1 MAGLSIGFIGSVILN
16 FLIFLLLIAAY
27 TYIVKL
33 EQTGCKCAE
42 HGNQKFI
49 KNFSLFAIGFLFII
63 TFIPIDAIINSL
75 GPIVAGLFAL
85 ITFIFYIMCV
95 VYFFMVLNYTRY
107 LVNEKC
113 KCSED
118 IRRDIIMIGSVIEIV
133 LIMLILLTALIL
145 PILLAS
151 VSVIVNNMDTVQ
163 RDLSEG
169 IRHPVESLRKIPSKL
184 QTTSKSLANIV
195 RETSK
200 GLKKVVTKK
209 KTLK

>member
-27 TYIVKL
+27 TYILKL
-33 EQTGCKCAE
+33 EQTGCECAE
-42 HGNQKFI
+42 HKNQKFI
-49 KNFSLFAIGFLFII
+49 KNFSLFAIVFLLII
-63 TFIPIDAIINSL
+63 TFIPIDAIISSL
-75 GPIVAGLFAL
+75 GTVVAGLFAL

-118 IRRDIIMIGSVIEIV
+118 IRRDIIMIGSIIEIV

-151 VSVIVNNMDTVQ
+151 VSVIVNNMDNVQ
-163 RDLSEG
+163 KDLSEG
-169 IRHPVESLRKIPSKL
+169 IRHPIESLRKIPSKL
-184 QTTSKSLANIV
+184 KTTSKSLANIV
-195 RETSK
+195 SQTSK
-200 GLKKVVTKK
+200 GLRKVVTKK

>member
-1 MAGLSIGFIGSVILN
+1 MAGLSIGYIGSVILN

-27 TYIVKL
+27 TYILKL
-33 EQTGCKCAE
+33 EEIGCKCAE
-42 HGNQKFI
+42 HANQSFI
-49 KNFSLFAIGFLFII
+49 KNFSLFAIIFLLII
-63 TFIPIDAIINSL
+63 TFIPIDSIINSL
-75 GPIVAGLFAL
+75 GGAVASLFAL
-85 ITFIFYIMCV
+85 ITFIFYITCV

-118 IRRDIIMIGSVIEIV
+118 IRRDIIMIGSIIEIV

-163 RDLSEG
+163 KDLSEG
-169 IRHPVESLRKIPSKL
+169 IRHPIESLRKVPSKL
-184 QTTSKSLANIV
+184 RSTSKSLSNIV

-209 KTLK
+209 KTLR

>member
-27 TYIVKL
+27 TYIIKL
-33 EQTGCKCAE
+33 EQMGCECAE
-42 HGNQKFI
+42 HKNKNFI
-49 KNFSLFAIGFLFII
+49 KNFSLFAIIFLLII
-63 TFIPIDAIINSL
+63 TFIPIDSIINSL
-75 GPIVAGLFAL
+75 GSAVAGLFAL
-85 ITFIFYIMCV
+85 ITFIFYITCV
-95 VYFFMVLNYTRY
+95 VYFFMVLNYTRF

-118 IRRDIIMIGSVIEIV
+118 IRREIIMVGSIIEIV

-151 VSVIVNNMDTVQ
+151 VSVIVNNMDKVEK
-163 RDLSEG
+163 DLSDG
-169 IRHPVESLRKIPSKL
+169 IRHPVESLRKVPSKL
-184 QTTSKSLANIV
+184 RDTSKSLANIV
-195 RETSK
+195 KETSK

-209 KTLK
+209 KTFK